1 MSVDKLAVIV
11 ITDGLRR
18 DSIEAQS
25 TPALD
30 ALRRESVW
38 LRRHRSAAPSVTRVC
53 SATIATGCS
62 PLRHELAGNKLCLLD
77 QGKLRLLDVGVP
89 SFFSLCRELRG
100 HVLGVP
106 TLAQRTE
113 AAGGLRMY
121 GNASPGAAYVQD
133 PTHRGHVFHRAG
145 SFGPR
150 GQLPETEALN
160 VSSDLAG
167 DRAMTERFIDDLENQ
182 LAAVNLLWLGHP
194 DTTQHHC
201 PLGSPEHLEAL
212 RRTDENVSA
221 VYACVDE
228 LRRKGKDVLFIAGSD
243 HGHETVSGLVDID
256 KKLAEAGFE
265 SELAS
270 GWLVTAP
277 NGTAALVYLQAPEA
291 VRARLE
297 AFFRQADWLSDVVC
311 RRQFELYGISQAP
324 ALEFFLSLKSD
335 PAALNPYGVAG
346 ESLAC
351 LVPGS
356 PYPIGCGQHGGFGLH
371 EQSPYCLVNHPDLR
385 PSEISAATD
394 LTLIAPTVLRFLGLS
409 LDGLDGRSLQ
419 QILGVPTLGD

>member
-30 ALRRESVW
+30 VLRGESVW

-53 SATIATGCS
+53 SATIATGCY

-77 QGKLRLLDVGVP
+77 HGKLRLLDVGVP

-106 TLAQRTE
+106 TLSQRTE

-150 GQLPETEALN
+150 GELPQTEALN

-270 GWLVTAP
+270 GRLVTAP

-356 PYPIGCGQHGGFGLH
+356 PYPIGCGQHGGFG
-371 EQSPYCLVNHPDLR
+371 S
-385 PSEISAATD
+385 S
-394 LTLIAPTVLRFLGLS
+394 
-409 LDGLDGRSLQ
+409 
-419 QILGVPTLGD
+419 

>member
-30 ALRRESVW
+30 VLRGESVW

-62 PLRHELAGNKLCLLD
+62 PLR
-77 QGKLRLLDVGVP
+77 
-89 SFFSLCRELRG
+89 RELRG
-100 HVLGVP
+100 YVLGVP

-113 AAGGLRMY
+113 ATGGLRMY

-150 GQLPETEALN
+150 GQLPQSEALN

-167 DRAMTERFIDDLENQ
+167 DRAMTERFINDLENQ

-256 KKLAEAGFE
+256 KQLAEAGFE

-270 GWLVTAP
+270 GRLVTAP

-356 PYPIGCGQHGGFGLH
+356 PYPIGCGQHGGLGLH
-371 EQSPYCLVNHPDLR
+371 EQSPYCLVNHPGLR

>member
-30 ALRRESVW
+30 VLRSESVW

-100 HVLGVP
+100 YVLGVP

-113 AAGGLRMY
+113 ATGGLRMY

-150 GQLPETEALN
+150 GQLPQSEALN

-167 DRAMTERFIDDLENQ
+167 DP
-182 LAAVNLLWLGHP
+182 AVTLLWLGHP

-256 KKLAEAGFE
+256 KQLAEAGFE

-270 GWLVTAP
+270 GRLVTAP

-311 RRQFELYGISQAP
+311 RRQFELCGISQAP

-371 EQSPYCLVNHPDLR
+371 EQSPYCLVNHPGLR

>member
-30 ALRRESVW
+30 VLRGESVW

-53 SATIATGCS
+53 SATIATGCY

-77 QGKLRLLDVGVP
+77 HGKLRLLDVGVP

-150 GQLPETEALN
+150 GELPQTEALN

-256 KKLAEAGFE
+256 KQLAEAGFE

-270 GWLVTAP
+270 GRLVTAP
-277 NGTAALVYLQAPEA
+277 NGTAALVYLQAPETD
-291 VRARLE
+291 RK
-297 AFFRQADWLSDVVC
+297 SVV
-311 RRQFELYGISQAP
+311 
-324 ALEFFLSLKSD
+324 
-335 PAALNPYGVAG
+335 
-346 ESLAC
+346 
-351 LVPGS
+351 
-356 PYPIGCGQHGGFGLH
+356 
-371 EQSPYCLVNHPDLR
+371 
-385 PSEISAATD
+385 
-394 LTLIAPTVLRFLGLS
+394 
-409 LDGLDGRSLQ
+409 
-419 QILGVPTLGD
+419 

>member
-25 TPALD
+25 TPPLD
-30 ALRRESVW
+30 VLRGESVW

-53 SATIATGCS
+53 SATIATGCY

-77 QGKLRLLDVGVP
+77 HGKLRLLDVGVP

-106 TLAQRTE
+106 TLSQRTE

-150 GQLPETEALN
+150 GELPQTEALN

-270 GWLVTAP
+270 GRLVTAP
-277 NGTAALVYLQAPEA
+277 NGTAALVYPQAPEA

-371 EQSPYCLVNHPDLR
+371 EQSPYCLVNHPGLR
-385 PSEISAATD
+385 PSEISAVTD

>member
-30 ALRRESVW
+30 VLRGESVW

-53 SATIATGCS
+53 SATIATGCY

-77 QGKLRLLDVGVP
+77 HGKLRLLDVGVP

-150 GQLPETEALN
+150 GELPQTEALN

-256 KKLAEAGFE
+256 KQLAEAGFE

-270 GWLVTAP
+270 GRLVTAP

-291 VRARLE
+291 GRARLE

-324 ALEFFLSLKSD
+324 ALECFLSLKSD

-371 EQSPYCLVNHPDLR
+371 EQSPYCLVNHPGLR
-385 PSEISAATD
+385 PSEISAVTD

>member
-30 ALRRESVW
+30 VLRGESVW

-53 SATIATGCS
+53 SATIATGCY

-77 QGKLRLLDVGVP
+77 HGKLRLLDVGVP

-150 GQLPETEALN
+150 GQLPQSEALN

-256 KKLAEAGFE
+256 KQLAEAGFE

-270 GWLVTAP
+270 GRLVTAP

-291 VRARLE
+291 VRARLA

-356 PYPIGCGQHGGFGLH
+356 PYPIGCGQHGGLGLH
-371 EQSPYCLVNHPDLR
+371 EQSPYCLVNHPGLR

>member
-25 TPALD
+25 TPALE

-106 TLAQRTE
+106 ALAQRTE

-150 GQLPETEALN
+150 GKLPQTEALN

-182 LAAVNLLWLGHP
+182 LAAVSLLWLGHP

-256 KKLAEAGFE
+256 KKLAEAGFG

-270 GWLVTAP
+270 GRLVTAP

-291 VRARLE
+291 VRTRLE

-371 EQSPYCLVNHPDLR
+371 EQSPYCLVNHPGLR
-385 PSEISAATD
+385 PSEISAVTD

>member
-30 ALRRESVW
+30 VLRGESVW

-53 SATIATGCS
+53 SATIATGCY

-77 QGKLRLLDVGVP
+77 HGKLRLLDVGVP

-150 GQLPETEALN
+150 GQLPQSEALN

-228 LRRKGKDVLFIAGSD
+228 LRRKGKDVLFIASSD

-256 KKLAEAGFE
+256 KQLAEAGFE

-270 GWLVTAP
+270 GRLVTAP
-277 NGTAALVYLQAPEA
+277 NGTAALVSLQAPEA

-356 PYPIGCGQHGGFGLH
+356 PYPIGCGQHGGLGLH
-371 EQSPYCLVNHPDLR
+371 EQSPYCLVNHPGLR

>member
-30 ALRRESVW
+30 VLRGESVW

-53 SATIATGCS
+53 SATIATGCY

-77 QGKLRLLDVGVP
+77 HGKLRLLDVGVP

-150 GQLPETEALN
+150 GQLPQSEALN

-256 KKLAEAGFE
+256 KQLAEAGFE

-270 GWLVTAP
+270 GRLVTAP

-291 VRARLE
+291 VGARRG

-356 PYPIGCGQHGGFGLH
+356 PYPIGCGQHGGLGLH
-371 EQSPYCLVNHPDLR
+371 EQSPYCLVNHPGLR

>member
-30 ALRRESVW
+30 VLRGESVW

-53 SATIATGCS
+53 SATIATGCY

-77 QGKLRLLDVGVP
+77 HGKLRLLDVGVP

-150 GQLPETEALN
+150 GQLPQSEALN

-256 KKLAEAGFE
+256 KQLAEAGFE

-270 GWLVTAP
+270 GRLVTAP

-291 VRARLE
+291 VRTRLE

-356 PYPIGCGQHGGFGLH
+356 PYPIGCGQHGGLGLH
-371 EQSPYCLVNHPDLR
+371 EQSPYCLVNHPGLR

>member
-1 MSVDKLAVIV
+1 MYK
-11 ITDGLRR
+11 R
-18 DSIEAQS
+18 Q
-25 TPALD
+25 
-30 ALRRESVW
+30 
-38 LRRHRSAAPSVTRVC
+38 
-53 SATIATGCS
+53 
-62 PLRHELAGNKLCLLD
+62 LLD

-106 TLAQRTE
+106 TLAQRTV

-150 GQLPETEALN
+150 GKLPQTEALN

-270 GWLVTAP
+270 GRLVTAP

-311 RRQFELYGISQAP
+311 RRQFELCSISQAP

-371 EQSPYCLVNHPDLR
+371 EQSPYCLVNHPGLR

-394 LTLIAPTVLRFLGLS
+394 LTQIAPTVLRFLGLS

-419 QILGVPTLGD
+419 QILSVPTLGD

>member
-30 ALRRESVW
+30 VLRGESVW

-53 SATIATGCS
+53 SATIATGCY

-77 QGKLRLLDVGVP
+77 HGKLRLLDVGVP

-150 GQLPETEALN
+150 GELPQTEALN

-256 KKLAEAGFE
+256 KQLAEAGFE

-270 GWLVTAP
+270 GRLVTAP

-291 VRARLE
+291 ERARLE

-324 ALEFFLSLKSD
+324 ALECFLSLKSD

-371 EQSPYCLVNHPDLR
+371 EQSPYCLVNHPGLR
-385 PSEISAATD
+385 PSEISAVTD

>member
-30 ALRRESVW
+30 VLRGESVW

-53 SATIATGCS
+53 SATIATGCY

-77 QGKLRLLDVGVP
+77 HGKLRLLDVGVP

-150 GQLPETEALN
+150 GQLPQSEALN

-256 KKLAEAGFE
+256 KQLAEAGFE

-270 GWLVTAP
+270 GRLVTAP

-297 AFFRQADWLSDVVC
+297 ALFRQADWLSDVVC

-356 PYPIGCGQHGGFGLH
+356 PYPIGCGQHGGLGLH
-371 EQSPYCLVNHPDLR
+371 EQSPYCLVNHPGLR

>member
-30 ALRRESVW
+30 VLRGESVW

-53 SATIATGCS
+53 SATIATGCYS
-62 PLRHELAGNKLCLLD
+62 LRHELAGNKLCLLD
-77 QGKLRLLDVGVP
+77 HGKLRLLDVGVP

-150 GQLPETEALN
+150 GQLPQSEALN

-256 KKLAEAGFE
+256 KQLAEAGFE

-270 GWLVTAP
+270 GRLVTAP

-297 AFFRQADWLSDVVC
+297 AFS
-311 RRQFELYGISQAP
+311 G
-324 ALEFFLSLKSD
+324 
-335 PAALNPYGVAG
+335 
-346 ESLAC
+346 
-351 LVPGS
+351 
-356 PYPIGCGQHGGFGLH
+356 
-371 EQSPYCLVNHPDLR
+371 R
-385 PSEISAATD
+385 PT
-394 LTLIAPTVLRFLGLS
+394 G
-409 LDGLDGRSLQ
+409 
-419 QILGVPTLGD
+419 

>member
-30 ALRRESVW
+30 VLRGESVW

-53 SATIATGCS
+53 SATIATGCY

-77 QGKLRLLDVGVP
+77 HGKLRLLDVGVP

-150 GQLPETEALN
+150 GQLPQSEALN

-256 KKLAEAGFE
+256 KQLAEAGFE

-270 GWLVTAP
+270 GRLVTAP
-277 NGTAALVYLQAPEA
+277 NGTAALVYLQSPEA

-356 PYPIGCGQHGGFGLH
+356 PYPIGCGQHGGLGLH
-371 EQSPYCLVNHPDLR
+371 EQSPYCLVNHPGLR

>member
-106 TLAQRTE
+106 TLAQRTV

-150 GQLPETEALN
+150 GKLPQTEALN

-221 VYACVDE
+221 VYACIDE

-256 KKLAEAGFE
+256 KQLAEAGFE

-270 GWLVTAP
+270 GRLVTAP

-291 VRARLE
+291 VRTRLE

-311 RRQFELYGISQAP
+311 RRQFELCGISQAP

-371 EQSPYCLVNHPDLR
+371 EQSPYCLVNHPGLR

-394 LTLIAPTVLRFLGLS
+394 LTQIAPTVLRFLGLS

-419 QILGVPTLGD
+419 QILSVPTLGD

>member
-30 ALRRESVW
+30 VLRGESVW

-53 SATIATGCS
+53 SATIATGCY

-77 QGKLRLLDVGVP
+77 HGKLRLLDVGVP

-150 GQLPETEALN
+150 GELPQTEALN
-160 VSSDLAG
+160 VGSDLAG
-167 DRAMTERFIDDLENQ
+167 DRAMTERFIDDLETQ
-182 LAAVNLLWLGHP
+182 CAAVNILWLGHP

-228 LRRKGKDVLFIAGSD
+228 LRRKGKNVLFMAGSD
-243 HGHETVSGLVDID
+243 HGHETVSGLVDIE

-270 GWLVTAP
+270 GRLVTAP

-297 AFFRQADWLSDVVC
+297 AFFRQVDWLSDVVC
-311 RRQFELYGISQAP
+311 R
-324 ALEFFLSLKSD
+324 LKSD

-371 EQSPYCLVNHPDLR
+371 EQSPYCLVNHPGLR
-385 PSEISAATD
+385 PSEISAVTD

>member
-30 ALRRESVW
+30 VLRGESVW

-53 SATIATGCS
+53 SATIATGCY

-77 QGKLRLLDVGVP
+77 HGKLRLLDVGVP

-150 GQLPETEALN
+150 GELPQTEALN

-182 LAAVNLLWLGHP
+182 LAAVSLLWLGHP

-270 GWLVTAP
+270 GRLVTAP

-291 VRARLE
+291 VRSRLE
-297 AFFRQADWLSDVVC
+297 AFFRQAEWLSSVVC
-311 RRQFELYGISQAP
+311 RRQFELCGISDAP

-371 EQSPYCLVNHPDLR
+371 EQSPYCLVNHPRLR

>member
-25 TPALD
+25 TPALE

-106 TLAQRTE
+106 TLAQRTV

-150 GQLPETEALN
+150 GKLLQTEALN

-221 VYACVDE
+221 VYACIDE

-270 GWLVTAP
+270 GRLVTAP
-277 NGTAALVYLQAPEA
+277 NGTAALVY
-291 VRARLE
+291 
-297 AFFRQADWLSDVVC
+297 RQADWLSDVVC
-311 RRQFELYGISQAP
+311 RRQFELCGISQAP

-371 EQSPYCLVNHPDLR
+371 EQSPYCLVNHPGLR

-394 LTLIAPTVLRFLGLS
+394 LTQIAPTVLRFLGLS

-419 QILGVPTLGD
+419 QILSVPTLGD

>member
-30 ALRRESVW
+30 VLRGESVW

-100 HVLGVP
+100 YVLGVP

-113 AAGGLRMY
+113 ATGGLRMY

-150 GQLPETEALN
+150 GQLPQSEALN

-256 KKLAEAGFE
+256 KQLAEAGFE

-270 GWLVTAP
+270 GRLVTAP

-297 AFFRQADWLSDVVC
+297 ALFRQADWLSDVVC

-356 PYPIGCGQHGGFGLH
+356 PYPIGCGQHGGLGLH
-371 EQSPYCLVNHPDLR
+371 EQSPYCLVNHPGLR

>member
-30 ALRRESVW
+30 VLRGESVW

-53 SATIATGCS
+53 SATIATGCY

-77 QGKLRLLDVGVP
+77 HGKLRLLDVGVP

-150 GQLPETEALN
+150 GQLPQSEALN

-256 KKLAEAGFE
+256 KQLAEAGFE

-270 GWLVTAP
+270 GRLVTAP
-277 NGTAALVYLQAPEA
+277 NGTAALVYLQAPAA

-356 PYPIGCGQHGGFGLH
+356 PYPIGCGQHGGLGLH
-371 EQSPYCLVNHPDLR
+371 EQSPYCLVNHPGLR

>member
-1 MSVDKLAVIV
+1 MP
-11 ITDGLRR
+11 R
-18 DSIEAQS
+18 
-25 TPALD
+25 PA
-30 ALRRESVW
+30 
-38 LRRHRSAAPSVTRVC
+38 
-53 SATIATGCS
+53 
-62 PLRHELAGNKLCLLD
+62 PL
-77 QGKLRLLDVGVP
+77 
-89 SFFSLCRELRG
+89 
-100 HVLGVP
+100 
-106 TLAQRTE
+106 
-113 AAGGLRMY
+113 M
-121 GNASPGAAYVQD
+121 VQD

-150 GQLPETEALN
+150 GQLPQSEALN

-228 LRRKGKDVLFIAGSD
+228 LRRKGKDVLFIASSD

-256 KKLAEAGFE
+256 KQLAEAGFE

-270 GWLVTAP
+270 GRLVTAP

-311 RRQFELYGISQAP
+311 RHGSHPNCAHGSEVSWT
-324 ALEFFLSLKSD
+324 
-335 PAALNPYGVAG
+335 
-346 ESLAC
+346 
-351 LVPGS
+351 VP
-356 PYPIGCGQHGGFGLH
+356 
-371 EQSPYCLVNHPDLR
+371 
-385 PSEISAATD
+385 
-394 LTLIAPTVLRFLGLS
+394 
-409 LDGLDGRSLQ
+409 
-419 QILGVPTLGD
+419 

>member
-25 TPALD
+25 TPALE

-150 GQLPETEALN
+150 GQLPQTEALN

-270 GWLVTAP
+270 GRLVTAP

-291 VRARLE
+291 VR
-297 AFFRQADWLSDVVC
+297 VC
-311 RRQFELYGISQAP
+311 RRQFELYGIFQAP

-371 EQSPYCLVNHPDLR
+371 EQSAYCLVNHPGLR
-385 PSEISAATD
+385 PSEISAVTD

>member
-30 ALRRESVW
+30 VLRGESVW

-53 SATIATGCS
+53 SATIATGCY

-77 QGKLRLLDVGVP
+77 HGKLRLLDVGVP

-106 TLAQRTE
+106 TLSQRTE

-150 GQLPETEALN
+150 GELPQTEALN

-270 GWLVTAP
+270 GRLVTAP

-297 AFFRQADWLSDVVC
+297 AFSRQADWLSDVVC

-371 EQSPYCLVNHPDLR
+371 EQSPYCLVNHPGLR
-385 PSEISAATD
+385 PSEISAVTD

>member
-30 ALRRESVW
+30 VLRGESVW

-53 SATIATGCS
+53 SATIATGCY

-77 QGKLRLLDVGVP
+77 HGKLRLLDVGVP

-150 GQLPETEALN
+150 GQLPQSEALN

-256 KKLAEAGFE
+256 KQLAEAGFE

-270 GWLVTAP
+270 GRLVTAP

-297 AFFRQADWLSDVVC
+297 AVFRQADWLSDVVC

-356 PYPIGCGQHGGFGLH
+356 PYPIGCGQHGGLGLH
-371 EQSPYCLVNHPDLR
+371 EQSPYCLVNHPGLR